1 MTTGARG
8 EGYLELEGESYVV
21 LFTNRALAD
30 AERATGKTVMQLMA
44 AAQGN
49 AIGMGDV
56 AHLLAVGLEYARREH
71 RNRTGGYTANDAWR
85 LLDQLGFATVA
96 AVVLEALAAV
106 MSYRPGPGKE
116 DASPPG

>member
-1 MTTGARG
+1 MTGARG
-8 EGYLELEGESYVV
+8 EGYLDLDGETYVV

-44 AAQGN
+44 AVQN
-49 AIGMGDV
+49 NLIGMGDI
-56 AHLLAVGLEYARREH
+56 AHLLAIGLEYARREH
-71 RNRTGGYTANDAWR
+71 RSRAGSYNVNDAWR

-106 MSYRPGPGKE
+106 MSYRPNRE
-116 DASPPG
+116 DVNPPA